1 MRKLLIVSL
10 VLVILILSVLV
21 GCNFLLPDKSESTD
35 VLENTIYTMDD
46 FRHDWPEAIKVRVS
60 DLDEYNIVGSILD
73 TDRQYVWLVPVTTG
87 GYIWIIPM
95 HSIQD

>member
-1 MRKLLIVSL
+1 MKKLIFSL
-10 VLVILILSVLV
+10 ALTILSAVLLV
-21 GCNFLLPDKSESTD
+21 SCIFLSPDILESTD
-35 VLENTIYTMDD
+35 VLENTIYTMVD
-46 FRHDWPEAIKVRVS
+46 FRHDWPEAIEIRVS
-60 DLDEYNIVGSILD
+60 DLDEYNIVGSSLD